1 MIRSATTGW
10 STERKRTVRKVGSSL
25 SVSAITS
32 VLSLAVLGA
41 LTFSDAVPAGAA
53 NVIATIAGIGPSY
66 TLNRRWVWRR
76 TGRSSI
82 RREIG
87 PFWTMCLLAL
97 VASTLTVAVAGGWA
111 NANGFGDAQ
120 RTAVVLAVNVATFA
134 GLWILQFLVLDR
146 VLFRQPPSESASH
159 RTSTIAVPAT
169 GDLASTT
176 KAAALEL
183 TE

>member
-1 MIRSATTGW
+1 MIDVSPANWSAG
-10 STERKRTVRKVGSSL
+10 RKLTVRKVGSSL

-32 VLSLAVLGA
+32 ALSLALLGA
-41 LTFSDAVPAGAA
+41 LTFSDSVPAGAA

-76 TGRSSI
+76 RGRSSI

-97 VASTLTVAVAGGWA
+97 VASTLTVSAAGGWA
-111 NANGFGDAQ
+111 NANDLGDAQ
-120 RTAVVLAVNVATFA
+120 RTAVVLAVSVTTFA

-146 VLFRQPPSESASH
+146 VLFRDQASGNTSGRTPPTSWCSASDVG
-159 RTSTIAVPAT
+159 STRN
-169 GDLASTT
+169 TT
-176 KAAALEL
+176 TFEL
-183 TE
+183 SE